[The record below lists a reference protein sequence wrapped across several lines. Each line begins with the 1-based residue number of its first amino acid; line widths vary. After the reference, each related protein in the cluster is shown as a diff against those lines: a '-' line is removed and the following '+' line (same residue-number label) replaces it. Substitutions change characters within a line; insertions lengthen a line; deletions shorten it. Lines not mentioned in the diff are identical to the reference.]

1 MANELKTLATM
12 IMKRFSV
19 ALVAVFLAAS
29 AFADWQNVAPG
40 VDFQEFRESNYDIF
54 VTRIDLTNDA
64 IRVIASRESERG
76 MKVSDFAKKVHA
88 IAAINGDY
96 FDDKFNPIGMTV
108 GPCGE
113 WDNTKRT
120 KREGYVAIST
130 KGEAKIARQT
140 DVSASAA
147 AETWMAATISG
158 WPALINNC
166 EALSAA
172 QLPGSDAFTRSPHPR
187 TAVGLSDDRKTL
199 YFVVADGR
207 RTGVPGLTLAQLGS
221 FMASRLNACSAINF
235 DGGGSAAMWVSDQVV
250 NRPADGVERP
260 VGDHLAV
267 VLQNDIQPCDLGQE
281 AKLIAIRDVA
291 LTKGAVATIT
301 TTTTTTKTTVTTTSQ
316 KPQTSSATPNPPHR

>member
-1 MANELKTLATM
+1 MTNKHSLIA
-12 IMKRFSV
+12 V
-19 ALVAVFLAAS
+19 VAVFAAAS

-54 VTRIDLTNDA
+54 VTRIDLTSDA
-64 IRVIASRESERG
+64 VRVIASRESERG
-76 MKVSDFAKKVHA
+76 LKVSDFARKVRA

-96 FDDKFNPIGMTV
+96 FDDKFVPIGMTV

-130 KGEAKIARQT
+130 KGQGTIAQQT
-140 DVSASAA
+140 EVSTSAA
-147 AETWMAATISG
+147 AESWMVATISG
-158 WPALINNC
+158 WPALINDC
-166 EALSAA
+166 EALKSGE
-172 QLPGSDAFTRSPHPR
+172 LPGSDAFTRSPHPR

-235 DGGGSAAMWVSDQVV
+235 DGGGSSAMWVGDHLV

-267 VLQNDIQPCDLGQE
+267 VLQSDVQPCDLAQE
-281 AKLIAIRDVA
+281 AKLSALRDAA
-291 LTKGAVATIT
+291 LSKGAVATIT

-316 KPQTSSATPNPPHR
+316 KPQTSSAPPNPPHR

>member
-1 MANELKTLATM
+1 MIKKQTLIA
-12 IMKRFSV
+12 
-19 ALVAVFLAAS
+19 LAALFVAFS
-29 AFADWQNVAPG
+29 ALADWQNVAPG

-76 MKVSDFAKKVHA
+76 LKVSDFAKRVHA

-113 WDNTKRT
+113 WDNARRT

-130 KGEAKIARQT
+130 KGQGRIARQA
-140 DVSASAA
+140 DVSTSAS

-166 EALSAA
+166 EALTST

-187 TAVGLSDDRKTL
+187 TAVGLSDDRNTL

-207 RTGVPGLTLAQLGS
+207 RTGVPGLTLPQLGS

-235 DGGGSAAMWVSDQVV
+235 DGGGSTAMWVGDHLV

-267 VLQNDIQPCDLGQE
+267 ILESDLQPCDPAQE
-281 AKLIAIRDVA
+281 AKLSAIRDAA
-291 LTKGAVATIT
+291 LNKGAVATIT
-301 TTTTTTKTTVTTTSQ
+301 TTTTTTKTTVTTTATQ
-316 KPQTSSATPNPPHR
+316 KPQASSAPPNPPHR